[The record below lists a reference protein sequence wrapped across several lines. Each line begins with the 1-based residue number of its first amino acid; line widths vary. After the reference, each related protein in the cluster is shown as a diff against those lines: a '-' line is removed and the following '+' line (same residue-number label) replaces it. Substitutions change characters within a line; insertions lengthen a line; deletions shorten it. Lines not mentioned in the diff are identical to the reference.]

1 MHKGK
6 SFMLLWHDK
15 AVKLALSITKEE
27 TSMSPTQ
34 EPILLRSDRPD
45 GLTTLTLNRPG
56 QFNSLSKDL
65 LTALQDA
72 LDAISSDES
81 VRVVVIAG
89 AGKAFCAGH
98 DLKEMRAN
106 HDKAYMQA
114 LFAQCAKLMLT
125 ITRMPQPVIARV
137 HGIATA
143 AGCQLVSMCDLA
155 VAADVARFAVSGIN
169 VGLFCSTPAVGLAR
183 NLGRK
188 AALEMLLTGEFIDA
202 MEARAKGLVN
212 RVVPADALD
221 AEIERLACGI
231 LAKSA
236 VAIRMGKGMF
246 YKQLEMGLSEAY
258 DYAGEVMACNMMSE
272 DAGEGIDAFM
282 QKRKPVYTGR

>member
-1 MHKGK
+1 M
-6 SFMLLWHDK
+6 
-15 AVKLALSITKEE
+15 
-27 TSMSPTQ
+27 
-34 EPILLRSDRPD
+34 ILEAPLVQRTDRAD

-56 QFNSLSKDL
+56 QFNSLSKDML
-65 LTALQDA
+65 SALQTE
-72 LDAISSDES
+72 LDAIAADPA

-106 HDKAYMQA
+106 HSKEFMQA
-114 LFAQCAKLMLT
+114 LFKQCGELMLT
-125 ITRMPQPVIARV
+125 ITRLPQPVIARI

-155 VAADVARFAVSGIN
+155 VAADVAKFAVSGIN

-202 MEARAKGLVN
+202 MEAKAKGLVN

-221 AEIERLACGI
+221 AEIERLAQAI
-231 LAKSA
+231 IAKSA
-236 VAIRMGKGMF
+236 VAVRTGKGMF
-246 YKQLEMGLSEAY
+246 YQQLEMGLVEAY
-258 DYAGEVMACNMMSE
+258 AYAGEVMACNMMSE

-282 QKRKPVYTGR
+282 QKRPPQYQGR

>member
-1 MHKGK
+1 MT
-6 SFMLLWHDK
+6 FEDPL
-15 AVKLALSITKEE
+15 V
-27 TSMSPTQ
+27 
-34 EPILLRSDRPD
+34 LRSDRAD

-56 QFNSLSKDL
+56 QFNSLSKEM
-65 LTALQDA
+65 LTAIKTE
-72 LDAISSDES
+72 LDAIAADES

-106 HDKAYMQA
+106 HDKGFMQA
-114 LFAQCAKLMLT
+114 LFRQCGELMLT
-125 ITRMPQPVIARV
+125 LTRMPQPVIARV

-188 AALEMLLTGEFIDA
+188 SALEMLLTGDFIDA
-202 MEARAKGLVN
+202 MEAKSKGLVN

-221 AEIERLACGI
+221 AEVERLVQSI

-236 VAIRMGKGMF
+236 VAVRIGKGMF

-258 DYAGEVMACNMMSE
+258 DYASEVMACNMMSE

-282 QKRKPVYTGR
+282 QKRKPEYNGR

>member
-1 MHKGK
+1 MH
-6 SFMLLWHDK
+6 
-15 AVKLALSITKEE
+15 EN
-27 TSMSPTQ
+27 
-34 EPILLRSDRPD
+34 EPLVLRKDRAD
-45 GLTTLTLNRPG
+45 GLTTLTLNRPNA
-56 QFNSLSKDL
+56 FNSLSRDL
-65 LTALQDA
+65 LSALQA
-72 LDAISSDES
+72 ELDAITANAS

-89 AGKAFCAGH
+89 AGKAFCSGH

-106 HDKAYMQA
+106 HSKTYMQA
-114 LFAQCAKLMLT
+114 LFKQCGELMLS

-155 VAADVARFAVSGIN
+155 VAADVAKFAVSGIN

-188 AALEMLLTGEFIDA
+188 AALEMLLTGDFIDA
-202 MEARAKGLVN
+202 MEAKSKGLIN

-221 AEIERLACGI
+221 AEIERLAGSI

-236 VAIRMGKGMF
+236 VAIRTGKGMF
-246 YKQLEMGLSEAY
+246 YQQLEMGLSEAY
-258 DYAGEVMACNMMSE
+258 DYAAEVMACNMMSE

-282 QKRKPVYTGR
+282 QKRKPEYIGR

>member
-1 MHKGK
+1 MT
-6 SFMLLWHDK
+6 LEDPL
-15 AVKLALSITKEE
+15 V
-27 TSMSPTQ
+27 
-34 EPILLRSDRPD
+34 LRTDRAD

-56 QFNSLSKDL
+56 QFNSLSKDM
-65 LTALQDA
+65 LTALQDEFN
-72 LDAISSDES
+72 AIAASES

-98 DLKEMRAN
+98 DLKEMRTN
-106 HDKAYMQA
+106 HSEAFMQA
-114 LFAQCAKLMLT
+114 LFRQCGELMLT
-125 ITRMPQPVIARV
+125 ITRLPQPVIARV

-155 VAADVARFAVSGIN
+155 IAADVAKFAVSGIN

-188 AALEMLLTGEFIDA
+188 AALEMLLTGDFIDA
-202 MEARAKGLVN
+202 MEAKAKGLVN

-221 AEIERLACGI
+221 SEVERLVQSI

-236 VAIRMGKGMF
+236 VAVRMGKGMF
-246 YKQLEMGLSEAY
+246 YRQLEMGLDEAY
-258 DYAGEVMACNMMSE
+258 AYAGEVMACNMITD
-272 DAGEGIDAFM
+272 DACEGIDAFM
-282 QKRKPVYTGR
+282 QKRKPAYSGH

>member
-1 MHKGK
+1 MTVEEP
-6 SFMLLWHDK
+6 LVLRHDR
-15 AVKLALSITKEE
+15 A
-27 TSMSPTQ
+27 
-34 EPILLRSDRPD
+34 D

-56 QFNSLSKDL
+56 QFNSLSKDM
-65 LTALQDA
+65 LTAVKA
-72 LDAISSDES
+72 ELDAVAADEAI
-81 VRVVVIAG
+81 RVVVIAG

-106 HDKAYMQA
+106 HSKAFMQA
-114 LFAQCAKLMLT
+114 LFKQCGELMLT
-125 ITRMPQPVIARV
+125 LTQMPQPVIARV

-155 VAADVARFAVSGIN
+155 VAADVAKFAVSGIN

-202 MEARAKGLVN
+202 MEAKAKGLVN

-221 AEIERLACGI
+221 AEIERLAQSI
-231 LAKSA
+231 IAKSA
-236 VAIRMGKGMF
+236 IAVRIGKGMF
-246 YKQLEMGLSEAY
+246 YRQLEMGLVEAY
-258 DYAGEVMACNMMSE
+258 EYAGEVMACNMMSD

-282 QKRKPVYTGR
+282 QKRKPAYKGC

>member
-1 MHKGK
+1 MTVDEP
-6 SFMLLWHDK
+6 LVLRHDR
-15 AVKLALSITKEE
+15 A
-27 TSMSPTQ
+27 
-34 EPILLRSDRPD
+34 D

-56 QFNSLSKDL
+56 QFNSLSKNM
-65 LTALQDA
+65 LTAVKA
-72 LDAISSDES
+72 ELDAIAADAAI
-81 VRVVVIAG
+81 RVVVIAG

-106 HDKAYMQA
+106 HSKAFMQA
-114 LFAQCAKLMLT
+114 LFKQCGEVMLA
-125 ITRMPQPVIARV
+125 ITQMPQPVIARV

-155 VAADVARFAVSGIN
+155 VAADVAKFAVSGIN

-221 AEIERLACGI
+221 AEIERLAQSI
-231 LAKSA
+231 IAKSA
-236 VAIRMGKGMF
+236 VAVRIGKGMF
-246 YKQLEMGLSEAY
+246 YQQLEMGLAEAY
-258 DYAGEVMACNMMSE
+258 DYASEVMACNMMSD

-282 QKRKPVYTGR
+282 QKRKPAYKGC

>member
-1 MHKGK
+1 MNAPA
-6 SFMLLWHDK
+6 DNT
-15 AVKLALSITKEE
+15 AI
-27 TSMSPTQ
+27 
-34 EPILLRSDRPD
+34 EPLVLRQDRAD

-56 QFNSLSKDL
+56 QFNSLSRDM
-65 LTALQDA
+65 LTALQDE
-72 LDAISSDES
+72 LNAIATSET

-106 HDKAYMQA
+106 HSKSFMQA
-114 LFAQCAKLMLT
+114 LFRQCGELMLT
-125 ITRMPQPVIARV
+125 IQRLPQPVIARV

-155 VAADVARFAVSGIN
+155 VAADVAKFAVSGIN
-169 VGLFCSTPAVGLAR
+169 VGLFCSTPAVGLSR

-188 AALEMLLTGEFIDA
+188 AALEMLLTGDFIDA
-202 MEARAKGLVN
+202 MEAKSRGLVN
-212 RVVPADALD
+212 RVVPSDALD
-221 AEIERLACGI
+221 AEVDRLTASI

-236 VAIRMGKGMF
+236 VAVRMGKGMF
-246 YKQLEMGLSEAY
+246 YRQLEMGIGEAY
-258 DYAGEVMACNMMSE
+258 DYAGEVMACNMMSD

-282 QKRKPVYTGR
+282 QKRKPEYKGR

>member
-1 MHKGK
+1 MEN
-6 SFMLLWHDK
+6 
-15 AVKLALSITKEE
+15 AE
-27 TSMSPTQ
+27 T
-34 EPILLRSDRPD
+34 ILLRDDRAD

-56 QFNSLSKDL
+56 QFNSLSEEL
-65 LTALQDA
+65 LAALQTT
-72 LDAISSDES
+72 LDAIAADEK

-106 HDKAYMQA
+106 HSKAYMQA
-114 LFAQCAKLMLT
+114 LFKQCAEVMLT

-155 VAADVARFAVSGIN
+155 VAADVAKFAVSGIN

-188 AALEMLLTGEFIDA
+188 AALEMLLTGDFIDA

-221 AEIERLACGI
+221 AEIEALAGSI

-246 YKQLEMGLSEAY
+246 YQQLEMGLAEAY
-258 DYAGEVMACNMMSE
+258 AYAGEVMACNMMSE

-282 QKRKPVYTGR
+282 QKRKPCYKGC

>member
-1 MHKGK
+1 M
-6 SFMLLWHDK
+6 S
-15 AVKLALSITKEE
+15 EE
-27 TSMSPTQ
+27 AC
-34 EPILLRSDRPD
+34 LLRDDRSD

-56 QFNSLSKDL
+56 QFNSLSREM
-65 LTALQDA
+65 LTALQRE
-72 LDAISSDES
+72 LDAIAANEA

-106 HDKAYMQA
+106 HSKEFMQA
-114 LFAQCAKLMLT
+114 LFRQCGELMLT

-155 VAADVARFAVSGIN
+155 VAADVAKFAVSGIN

-221 AEIERLACGI
+221 AEIERLAGSI

-236 VAIRMGKGMF
+236 VAVRMGKGMF
-246 YKQLEMGLSEAY
+246 YKQLEMGLADAY

-282 QKRKPVYTGR
+282 QKRPPNYKGC

>member
-1 MHKGK
+1 MI
-6 SFMLLWHDK
+6 L
-15 AVKLALSITKEE
+15 EE
-27 TSMSPTQ
+27 P
-34 EPILLRSDRPD
+34 LVLRTDRAD

-56 QFNSLSKDL
+56 QFNSLSRDM
-65 LTALQDA
+65 LTAIRA
-72 LDAISSDES
+72 ELDDIAASEA

-106 HDKAYMQA
+106 HDKGFMQA
-114 LFAQCAKLMLT
+114 LFRQCGDLMLT

-137 HGIATA
+137 HGTATA

-188 AALEMLLTGEFIDA
+188 AALEMLLTGDFIDA
-202 MEARAKGLVN
+202 LEAKSKGLVN

-221 AEIERLACGI
+221 AEIERLVQSI

-236 VAIRMGKGMF
+236 VAVRMGKGMF
-246 YKQLEMGLSEAY
+246 YKQLEMGLDAAY
-258 DYAGEVMACNMMSE
+258 DYASEVMACNMMSD

-282 QKRKPVYTGR
+282 QKRKPDYKGR

>member
-1 MHKGK
+1 MQ
-6 SFMLLWHDK
+6 HDD
-15 AVKLALSITKEE
+15 ALV
-27 TSMSPTQ
+27 
-34 EPILLRSDRPD
+34 LRQDRED
-45 GLTTLTLNRPG
+45 GLTTLTLNRPNA
-56 QFNSLSKDL
+56 FNSLSKDL
-65 LTALQDA
+65 LSALQA
-72 LDAISSDES
+72 ELDRIAASET

-89 AGKAFCAGH
+89 AGKAFCSGH

-106 HDKAYMQA
+106 HSKDYMQA
-114 LFAQCAKLMLT
+114 LFRQCGELMLT

-155 VAADVARFAVSGIN
+155 VAADVSKFAVSGIN

-188 AALEMLLTGEFIDA
+188 AALEMLLTGDFIDA
-202 MEARAKGLVN
+202 MEAKAKGLVN
-212 RVVPADALD
+212 RVVPLDALD
-221 AEIERLACGI
+221 TEVERLAGSI

-236 VAIRMGKGMF
+236 IAIRTGKGMF
-246 YKQLEMGLSEAY
+246 YKQLEMGLVEAY
-258 DYAGEVMACNMMSE
+258 DYAAEVMACNMMSE

-282 QKRKPVYTGR
+282 QKRPANYTGR

>member
-1 MHKGK
+1 MI
-6 SFMLLWHDK
+6 L
-15 AVKLALSITKEE
+15 EE
-27 TSMSPTQ
+27 P
-34 EPILLRSDRPD
+34 LVLRTDRAD

-56 QFNSLSKDL
+56 QFNSLSRDM
-65 LTALQDA
+65 LTAIRA
-72 LDAISSDES
+72 ELDDIAASEA

-106 HDKAYMQA
+106 HDKGFMQA
-114 LFAQCAKLMLT
+114 LFRQCGDLMLT

-188 AALEMLLTGEFIDA
+188 AALEMLLTGDFIDA
-202 MEARAKGLVN
+202 LEAKSKGLVN

-221 AEIERLACGI
+221 AEIERLVQSI

-236 VAIRMGKGMF
+236 VAVRMGKGMF
-246 YKQLEMGLSEAY
+246 YKQLEMGLDAAY
-258 DYAGEVMACNMMSE
+258 DYASEVMACNMMSD

-282 QKRKPVYTGR
+282 QKRKPDYKGR